1 MYSLKNH
8 FFFFFKVLRSCC
20 VYYFKLKAKQKQN
33 TCSQSLNCHPGSLH
47 GSNLGPLHICY
58 SCIAWSTPVTPQS
71 RSRDFP
77 VSFAC
82 FWDPINPTGLPCTAL
97 M

>member
-58 SCIAWSTPVTPQS
+58 SCIVCCSYGTPNS
-71 RSRDFP
+71 GGR
-77 VSFAC
+77 VSL
-82 FWDPINPTGLPCTAL
+82 ILPAL
-97 M
+97 GNLSPLDMRVCL